1 MRLGLENIKM
11 RQTLE
16 MASSGKIN
24 DKRMLKSFNR
34 EIGNYIAKALNH
46 EKERR
51 MHDVYITD
59 HVP

>member
-1 MRLGLENIKM
+1 
-11 RQTLE
+11 